1 MYGAKTLRLA
11 HAIYARNLAVRNGA
25 VAHVAHGKAMVSRIE
40 TLGKLAARD
49 RRVQFGARGRVHSD
63 GGVVG
68 VGGVAHLVPLS
79 IGGWCV
85 APLYRFWG
93 VVNSRNTKHHNIY
106 TNGIRQREL

>member
-1 MYGAKTLRLA
+1 MYGAKALRLA
-11 HAIYARNLAVRNGA
+11 HTIYARNLAVRNGA
-25 VAHVAHGKAMVSRIE
+25 VAHVAHGKAVVSRVK

-49 RRVQFGARGRVHSD
+49 RRVKLGARVRVHSD

-85 APLYRFWG
+85 APVYRFLG
-93 VVNSRNTKHHNIY
+93 VVNSRNTKYHNIY
-106 TNGIRQREL
+106 TNGIGKREL